1 VWIQCGLLD
10 DDDINRYALRD
21 TSRTRPFQAI
31 GMILHMAV
39 YALVVIAIPL
49 LAHSSLATATLAIYV
64 LLTTIG
70 LVFSLFSQINHLNEP
85 SMELTISK
93 RDPRAQSWAAD
104 QQVETSNNFAIKS
117 RL

>member
-1 VWIQCGLLD
+1 
-10 DDDINRYALRD
+10 
-21 TSRTRPFQAI
+21 
-31 GMILHMAV
+31 MAV

-93 RDPRAQSWAAD
+93 RDPRALQSWAAD

>member
-1 VWIQCGLLD
+1 
-10 DDDINRYALRD
+10 
-21 TSRTRPFQAI
+21 
-31 GMILHMAV
+31 MILHMAV

-93 RDPRAQSWAAD
+93 QDPRALQSWAPD